1 MYVLESEEN
10 GVGSLLK
17 GESETTLL
25 YVVFSV
31 YTAEWRIIGACGSV
45 LSEHF
50 CASLVGRLAL
60 CAALCGATSC
70 SNTQHIHL

>member
-31 YTAEWRIIGACGSV
+31 YTAE
-45 LSEHF
+45 
-50 CASLVGRLAL
+50 
-60 CAALCGATSC
+60 
-70 SNTQHIHL
+70 